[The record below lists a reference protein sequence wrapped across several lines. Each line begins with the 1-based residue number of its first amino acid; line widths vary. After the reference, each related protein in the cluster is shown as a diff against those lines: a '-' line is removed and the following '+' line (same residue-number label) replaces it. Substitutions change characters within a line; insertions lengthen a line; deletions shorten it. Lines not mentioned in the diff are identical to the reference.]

1 MVRKLTRRNMLAL
14 CLSISLSP
22 ALADETPLSRAQAV
36 IRAQIEAFLA
46 DDADKAYSFAS
57 PAIRKIFPDR
67 DTFFQMVKRRY
78 APVYRPGN
86 YAFGRSRVSS
96 DGANVLQEVLISVSE
111 GKDWSA
117 IYELEREPDGSYRIN
132 GVQMLENTNSK
143 GI

>member
-1 MVRKLTRRNMLAL
+1 MAMNLTRRNLLAL

-22 ALADETPLSRAQAV
+22 AFADETPLSRAQAV

-67 DTFFQMVKRRY
+67 DTFFAMVKRRY

-86 YAFGRSRVSS
+86 YAFGRSSVSD
-96 DGANVLQEVLISVSE
+96 DGATVLQEVLISVAE
-111 GKDWSA
+111 GTDWSA
-117 IYELEREPDGSYRIN
+117 VYELEREPDGSYRIN
-132 GVQMLENTNSK
+132 GVQMVENTTSK